1 MKRSFV
7 RKTKRFTALTLIF
20 ICTFLLIPISA
31 SASYCDVNMVFEDD
45 VKQDIKTKEKKS
57 KDQSEE
63 KESKKDEKIQ
73 DSKTED
79 KSKTDKSEKNDTSAK
94 DKNNSKTDG
103 TDKQEIQG
111 TKDSQKPQKGNDTS
125 KAEGSEIEAKSAL
138 LMEPC
143 TGKLIYEKNID
154 EKFAPASVTKIM
166 TMLLTMEAVDS
177 GKISL
182 EDKVTCSENAKK
194 MGGSTMLLDTGEIR
208 TVEELLKGVAIA
220 SGNDA
225 AVALA
230 EYLAGNE
237 GDFVVLMN
245 KRAEELGMKN
255 TTFKNCNGLPADGH
269 LSTANDIAIMSRELL
284 KHPKVLKYTGTYM
297 DSITE
302 GRKSPIELVNHNK
315 LVRFFDGCD
324 GLKTG
329 FTNEAKYCIS
339 ATATR
344 NGVRMLSVIMG
355 APTYKI
361 RNRDASML
369 LNYGFSKYEGKK
381 IFSKDEDVD
390 KVYMDEQTDRY
401 FMAKAQDD
409 LTAVIP
415 KGCKDEI
422 QKKIVID
429 ELQKKYKE
437 GDVVGKCEIYLN
449 NEKIGEVTIYCDRN
463 IKKGN
468 VFSNIKYNITHLFGD
483 KEKDNTEAKDECK

>member
-1 MKRSFV
+1 MKRRF
-7 RKTKRFTALTLIF
+7 KRNLKSITALTLIF

-31 SASYCDVNMVFEDD
+31 SAFDSDLNIALEDE
-45 VKQDIKTKEKKS
+45 VKQEPKKDDKNKGENSKQNESKTEEKS
-57 KDQSEE
+57 KDKGSSSESNKSSSKPE
-63 KESKKDEKIQ
+63 KTNENSNAES
-73 DSKTED
+73 
-79 KSKTDKSEKNDTSAK
+79 N
-94 DKNNSKTDG
+94 
-103 TDKQEIQG
+103 
-111 TKDSQKPQKGNDTS
+111 
-125 KAEGSEIEAKSAL
+125 EIEARSAL

-143 TGKLIYEKNID
+143 TGKIIYEKNAD

-166 TMLLTMEAVDS
+166 TMLLTIEAVDS
-177 GKISL
+177 GKIAL
-182 EDKVTCSENAKK
+182 DDKVTCSENAKK

-230 EYLAGNE
+230 EYLGGTEN
-237 GDFVVLMN
+237 DFVGMMN
-245 KRAEELGMKN
+245 KRAEELGMTN

-269 LSTANDIAIMSRELL
+269 LSTANDIAKMSKELL
-284 KHPKVLKYTGTYM
+284 KHPTILKYTGTYM
-297 DSITE
+297 DTITE

-344 NGVRMLSVIMG
+344 NGVRMLSVIIG

-361 RNRDASML
+361 RNRDASIL

-381 IFSKDEDVD
+381 IFSKDEEVD

-409 LTAVIP
+409 LTAVLP
-415 KGCKDEI
+415 KGCKDEVE
-422 QKKIVID
+422 KKVVID
-429 ELQKKYKE
+429 ELQKEYKE

-468 VFSNIKYNITHLFGD
+468 IFDNIKYNITHLFGD
-483 KEKDNTEAKDECK
+483 KEEGNEEKK

>member
-1 MKRSFV
+1 MKRRF
-7 RKTKRFTALTLIF
+7 KRNLKSITALTLIF

-31 SASYCDVNMVFEDD
+31 SAFDSDLNIALEDE
-45 VKQDIKTKEKKS
+45 VKQEPKKDDKNKGENSKQNESKTEEKS
-57 KDQSEE
+57 KDKGSSSESNKSSSKPE
-63 KESKKDEKIQ
+63 KTNENSNAES
-73 DSKTED
+73 
-79 KSKTDKSEKNDTSAK
+79 N
-94 DKNNSKTDG
+94 
-103 TDKQEIQG
+103 
-111 TKDSQKPQKGNDTS
+111 
-125 KAEGSEIEAKSAL
+125 EIEARSAL

-143 TGKLIYEKNID
+143 TGKIIYEKNAD

-166 TMLLTMEAVDS
+166 TMLLTIEAVDS
-177 GKISL
+177 GKIAL
-182 EDKVTCSENAKK
+182 DDKVTCSENAKK

-230 EYLAGNE
+230 EYLGGTEN
-237 GDFVVLMN
+237 DFVGMMN
-245 KRAEELGMKN
+245 KRAEELGMTN

-269 LSTANDIAIMSRELL
+269 LSTANDIAKMSKELL
-284 KHPKVLKYTGTYM
+284 KHPTILKYTGTYM
-297 DSITE
+297 DTITE

-361 RNRDASML
+361 RNRDASIL

-381 IFSKDEDVD
+381 IFSKDEEVD

-409 LTAVIP
+409 LTAVLP
-415 KGCKDEI
+415 KGCKDEVE
-422 QKKIVID
+422 KKVVID
-429 ELQKKYKE
+429 ELQKEYKE

-468 VFSNIKYNITHLFGD
+468 IFDNIKYSITHLFGD
-483 KEKDNTEAKDECK
+483 KEEGNEEKK